1 MIVIRMSKL
10 VIYTVRVRNPI
21 IDQEIM
27 KIETDD
33 KTLALMEAEYY
44 SRRHGVAEV
53 YDNSSKSEVA
63 RFRYGVEEL
72 NREGER

>member
-1 MIVIRMSKL
+1 L
-10 VIYTVRVRNPI
+10 VIYTVRVKNPI

-33 KTLALMEAEYY
+33 KTLAMMEAEYL

-53 YDNSSKSEVA
+53 YDNSSNIEVA

-72 NREGER
+72 SKH

>member
-1 MIVIRMSKL
+1 L

-33 KTLALMEAEYY
+33 KTLALIEAEYF
-44 SRRHGVAEV
+44 SKRHGVAEV
-53 YDNSSKSEVA
+53 YDNSSNNEVA

-72 NREGER
+72 SRD

>member
-1 MIVIRMSKL
+1 L

-33 KTLALMEAEYY
+33 KTLAFMEAEYY
-44 SRRHGVAEV
+44 SRRHGIAEV
-53 YDNSSKSEVA
+53 HEDSSESRVA
-63 RFRYGVEEL
+63 SFRYGVEESH
-72 NREGER
+72 EG

>member
-1 MIVIRMSKL
+1 M

-33 KTLALMEAEYY
+33 KTLALIEAEYF
-44 SRRHGVAEV
+44 SKRHGVAEV
-53 YDNSSKSEVA
+53 YDNSSNNEVA

-72 NREGER
+72 SRD

>member
-1 MIVIRMSKL
+1 M

-21 IDQEIM
+21 IGQEIM

-33 KTLALMEAEYY
+33 KTLALMEAEYF
-44 SRRHGVAEV
+44 SKRHGVAEV
-53 YDNSSKSEVA
+53 YDKTSNSEVA

-72 NREGER
+72 SEKGEG

>member
-1 MIVIRMSKL
+1 L

-33 KTLALMEAEYY
+33 KTLAFMEAEYY
-44 SRRHGVAEV
+44 SRRHGIAEV
-53 YDNSSKSEVA
+53 HDNSSRSKVA
-63 RFRYGVEEL
+63 SFRYGVEESP
-72 NREGER
+72 EK